1 MTKGVLLIMAAMM
14 QMFAGEPLKDNTVF
28 DLDFDEIEVPEGG
41 YCQIQFYITPRA
53 GFDAVGVDWGD
64 GTVQDW
70 PKSQYTMY
78 HNWTAPGHYRV
89 RLDKRLKW
97 FRFTNCWT
105 VKDGRS
111 YSARPLLRP
120 VQWGDFV
127 ESAQGTYC
135 GMTGSREGRGIQGGI
150 IPWGKS
156 IKSTFCCYERN
167 PNLVGPI
174 PKWGPSVTECDGTYQ
189 YCSGIDEESD
199 PVFKKWRDEGYSI
212 GLGKSANVTSNGVAI
227 GWNSS
232 AGAGVHSPAY
242 DAVRHDMGLPPVH
255 NRVRERRR

>member
-1 MTKGVLLIMAAMM
+1 M
-14 QMFAGEPLKDNTVF
+14 
-28 DLDFDEIEVPEGG
+28 
-41 YCQIQFYITPRA
+41 
-53 GFDAVGVDWGD
+53 
-64 GTVQDW
+64 
-70 PKSQYTMY
+70 
-78 HNWTAPGHYRV
+78 

-105 VKDGRS
+105 VKDGRT

-156 IKSTFCCYERN
+156 IRSTFCCYERN
-167 PNLVGPI
+167 PNLTGPI

-189 YCSGIDEESD
+189 YCSGLGGAIPPWPKNAVTCDQCYMNTGVTGTIPAWPETMTRARMCYQDCKGLTGAWTDDPELLMPDRMNGQEGLVTDHDDVVKDASD
-199 PVFKKWRDEGYSI
+199 ALRALFYEDWGGTRAKPEQ
-212 GLGKSANVTSNGVAI
+212 
-227 GWNSS
+227 
-232 AGAGVHSPAY
+232 
-242 DAVRHDMGLPPVH
+242 
-255 NRVRERRR
+255 